1 MSEVKVLDIPYLE
14 LVRIAKAI
22 NENTLAN
29 KNREKDKKIKTDQF
43 IKKFGIN
50 RKNFSATIK
59 EKRLPIKYN
68 SSTFLYDIDESFIES
83 IDAEVVNVDKS
94 TIKEKARKNLNKSK
108 EKSEVIIVPEKF
120 NDIKLFINNKDK
132 FFEMLEWYEDK
143 KEKEDI
149 ELNSISQR
157 IDIDDYAEELQGEV
171 SVKYL
176 KIYTNI
182 YKRYE
187 KLFDKYPKISKQDM
201 LSLALLLFCERFE

>member
-1 MSEVKVLDIPYLE
+1 MSEVRVLDMSYLE
-14 LVRIAKAI
+14 LARIAKAI

-29 KNREKDKKIKTDQF
+29 KNREKDKKIKTDHF

-59 EKRLPIKYN
+59 EKKLPIKYN
-68 SSTFLYDIDESFIES
+68 SSTFLYDIDENFIES
-83 IDAEVVNVDKS
+83 IDAEVVNVDKL
-94 TIKEKARKNLNKSK
+94 TIKENVRKNLDKSK
-108 EKSEVIIVPEKF
+108 EKSEAIIIPEKF
-120 NDIKLFINNKDK
+120 NDIKFFIKNKDK
-132 FFEMLEWYEDK
+132 FFDMLEWYEDR
-143 KEKEDI
+143 KEKENI
-149 ELNSISQR
+149 KLNSVSQR
-157 IDIDDYAEELQGEV
+157 IDIDDYAEELRGEV

-187 KLFDKYPKISKQDM
+187 KFFDKYPKISKQDM